1 MCISGSMMEI
11 SLSFRG
17 VGPQVAAEQPVSCKF
32 FRLGKRRSFRYFAAP
47 RLPKDPPIEGF
58 EPV

>member
-1 MCISGSMMEI
+1 MLNMSVNIPGVMGSYMCTSENDGDLSL

-32 FRLGKRRSFRYFAAP
+32 VRLGKRRS
-47 RLPKDPPIEGF
+47 
-58 EPV
+58 